1 MANYLTTREIWRRH
15 RLAGGEAPGEEATVR
30 PAAAALG
37 GEEVVAA
44 LEALAPP
51 APAALDVA
59 RTVLFAG
66 DCRGGGTARL
76 GRRAR
81 TQAERFGFRLIPP
94 AAGCA
99 SVVLRERGLAAA
111 GDLVASVGLPEGHGG
126 GDGFLLWP
134 TDVAALGGLVTEGV
148 LSTVWPAAF
157 RLQLG
162 GALRPGVGPVDVG
175 LYLAAQF
182 AAGGASG
189 SVLEVGGATAE
200 AMSVDGRRALAEA
213 ISLCAPRATLCA
225 PGTPGDPAQAYFEY
239 DFAGLVPQYAHGR
252 AAGEF
257 EVAALAEAENVHVD
271 RVVIGPAASAEEMGV
286 AARLLAGAKIHS
298 DVQLW
303 VGPGSRPAQF
313 EALAQGYLTPLIDAG
328 AAVLPSCMLPW
339 VEELTSPGGAVAV
352 TGLCAFEVCRTHDCE
367 VYYVSAAG
375 AAAAALTGEL
385 CDPTPLCRKLA
396 SE

>member
-1 MANYLTTREIWRRH
+1 MTDYLTTREIWQRH
-15 RLAGGEAPGEEATVR
+15 RLSGGEGPGEETTVR
-30 PAAAALG
+30 PAAAAFG
-37 GEEVVAA
+37 GEEAVAA

-59 RTVLFAG
+59 RAVLFAG

-111 GDLVASVGLPEGHGG
+111 GDVVASVGLPEGHGG

-134 TDVAALGGLVTEGV
+134 VEVAALGDLVTTGV
-148 LSTVWPAAF
+148 VSAVWPPAF
-157 RLQLG
+157 RLEIA
-162 GALRPGVGPVDVG
+162 GALRPGVGPADVG

-182 AAGGASG
+182 GGGGASG
-189 SVLEVGGATAE
+189 SVLEVAGAAAE
-200 AMSVDGRRALAEA
+200 ATSVDGRRALAEA
-213 ISLCAPRATLCA
+213 LSLCAPRATLSA
-225 PGTPGDPAQAYFEY
+225 PGTAGDQAQAYFEY
-239 DFAGLVPQYAHGR
+239 DFADLLPQYAR
-252 AAGEF
+252 AKADGEF
-257 EVAALAEAENVHVD
+257 EVAPLAEAEGVFVD
-271 RVVIGPAASAEEMGV
+271 RVVVGPAASAEEIGE
-286 AARLLAGAKIHS
+286 AARLLAGTKIHS
-298 DVQLW
+298 GVQLW
-303 VGPGSRPAQF
+303 IGPGSRPAQF
-313 EALAQGYLTPLIDAG
+313 EAMARGYLTPLLDAG
-328 AAVLPSCMLPW
+328 AAILPSCMLPW
-339 VEELTSPGGAVAV
+339 VEELTSSDGAVAV
-352 TGLCAFEVCRTHDCE
+352 TGLCAFEVCRTHGCE